1 MPRHFGVHRKD
12 AIPSQGV
19 NFASFQKNVYHLKG
33 SAARGT
39 KHEAAMETTEV
50 QLGLQAHAMFDAKGA
65 GHDCTLIHS
74 APSATRR
81 ASVGGEQPTG
91 HCCVG
96 VPVVIGN
103 PAAELP
109 TGKELFHVLMS
120 FVARD
125 DYHSITELARRGGAS
140 VDFKRKCGF
149 TVALRPETSCLDE
162 NFPRQLR
169 VCGANLLHYAVCI
182 SSFRAALALLV
193 ACPALLQSKCTVVAG
208 QFNAEQRWAASE
220 LVRIFVVLYQ
230 DGDGNVS
237 ETAAIYNS
245 ALPLLEIGERDY
257 TKLPFLGLPSMA
269 QRIAAAGCDDEA
281 VIAAFIAAV
290 AHQVGQ
296 DRGDQEICD
305 ETGMPVS
312 DLGHMK
318 E

>member
-1 MPRHFGVHRKD
+1 
-12 AIPSQGV
+12 
-19 NFASFQKNVYHLKG
+19 
-33 SAARGT
+33 
-39 KHEAAMETTEV
+39 METTEV
-50 QLGLQAHAMFDAKGA
+50 QDHAVFHAKRA
-65 GHDCTLIHS
+65 GHDCALIHS

-81 ASVGGEQPTG
+81 PSVGGDQPTG

-96 VPVVIGN
+96 MPVVTGI
-103 PAAELP
+103 PAVELP

-125 DYHSITELARRGGAS
+125 DYHGITELARRGGAS

-257 TKLPFLGLPSMA
+257 TKLPFLSFPSMA
-269 QRIAAAGCDDEA
+269 QRIDAAGCDDEA

-290 AHQVGQ
+290 AYQVGEYG
-296 DRGDQEICD
+296 GDQGMCD
-305 ETGMPVS
+305 NTEMSVS
-312 DLGHMK
+312 YLGHFV